1 MAQILFAQQSD
12 FFAGSF
18 GRRLQL
24 GANSAT
30 AESTGLH
37 ADPKLQKMALRGIL
51 SSKSESNLRQ
61 LPCLSPVDD
70 DATSSG
76 YPRRPSLSARS
87 RTNSGR
93 LISPPQE
100 IDHPWET
107 CPFRTLFVVVQDMLV
122 LKYGLELDELDFI
135 NKAKARCGPELQ
147 PRKLVHALNAEP
159 ALKVKDANNERLLQ
173 LRLQTTTMSSFAE
186 LQNCIR
192 RWPGTACAVAA
203 VGLAGVGRNVQLVA
217 PYREAY
223 GTKDALVART
233 RPKSNG
239 GVGPLHTFK
248 VETFTTAVVIEPVIE
263 RLLKYQPESSVML
276 ELQTPAECPE
286 FAKSAVAFD
295 TEVGLAER
303 FCGALAALAPATADC
318 GATASCLL
326 AKELMSRH
334 PKAADMQV
342 AGCKVLSN
350 WLSHCQQRLSTQQC
364 CAAMEAITAAMRR
377 HNSNAAV
384 QEAGAAAMSGTAGWA
399 ELQAAAATNGA
410 VEEVVGAMR
419 RFEGDSELLA
429 SGCSALAGLAANH
442 PLNQSSIMA
451 CRSIEVIVDAM
462 TRFSKHARLQTMA
475 FGALGNLAANNPNNQ
490 AAIVQADGLQ
500 RVKVAL
506 QQHQTRPVVL
516 TAALAALWCL
526 LKRHSGNTDLAGQLG
541 LAELAMLALRRHPD
555 DRGLKSMASGA
566 LKCLVPGLAEALACQ
581 ASSTPSSVRQ
591 DTGLPMSASGS
602 KPMSEDTF

>member
-1 MAQILFAQQSD
+1 MAQNLFSQPSS
-12 FFAGSF
+12 FFASHL
-18 GRRLQL
+18 GRQAQL
-24 GANSAT
+24 SAKV
-30 AESTGLH
+30 AAGELPGH
-37 ADPKLQKMALRGIL
+37 DPKLQKMALRGIL
-51 SSKSESNLRQ
+51 TSKSESQLRLSPQ
-61 LPCLSPVDD
+61 LSPVDD
-70 DATSSG
+70 EVASNG

-87 RTNSGR
+87 RSNSGR
-93 LISPPQE
+93 LISPPEE

-107 CPFRTLFVVVQDMLV
+107 CPFRSLFVVVQDMLA
-122 LKYGLELDELDFI
+122 LKYGLQLDETDFVS
-135 NKAKARCGPELQ
+135 KAKARCGPELQ
-147 PRKLVHALNAEP
+147 PGKLVHALNAEP
-159 ALKVKDANNERLLQ
+159 ALKVKDASNERLLQ
-173 LRLQTTTMSSFAE
+173 LQLQTTTMSSFAE
-186 LQNCIR
+186 LQNSLR
-192 RWPGTACAVAA
+192 RWPGTACALAA

-248 VETFTTAVVIEPVIE
+248 AETFTAAVVIEPVIE

-286 FAKSAVAFD
+286 FGKFAVAFD
-295 TEVGLAER
+295 AEESLAER
-303 FCGALAALAPATADC
+303 FCGALAALAPASTDC

-334 PKAADMQV
+334 PKAPDMQV

-350 WLSHCQQRLSTQQC
+350 WLGQCKQRLSAQQC
-364 CAAMEAITAAMRR
+364 CATMEAITAAMRR
-377 HNSNAAV
+377 HHGNAAV
-384 QEAGAAAMSGTAGWA
+384 QEAGAAAMSGATGWP

-429 SGCSALAGLAANH
+429 SGCRALAGLAANH

-451 CRSIEVIVDAM
+451 SQSIEVIIDAM
-462 TRFSKHARLQTMA
+462 RRFSKHSRLQTMA
-475 FGALGNLAANNPNNQ
+475 FGALGNLAANNANNQ
-490 AAIVQADGLQ
+490 AAIAQADGLQ

-506 QQHQTRPVVL
+506 QQHQTHPVVL

-526 LKRHSGNTDLAGQLG
+526 LKRHVANAELAGQMG

-566 LKCLVPGLAEALACQ
+566 LQCLVPGLAQALAGQ
-581 ASSTPSSVRQ
+581 ASTPSSVRQ
-591 DTGLPMSASGS
+591 R
-602 KPMSEDTF
+602 